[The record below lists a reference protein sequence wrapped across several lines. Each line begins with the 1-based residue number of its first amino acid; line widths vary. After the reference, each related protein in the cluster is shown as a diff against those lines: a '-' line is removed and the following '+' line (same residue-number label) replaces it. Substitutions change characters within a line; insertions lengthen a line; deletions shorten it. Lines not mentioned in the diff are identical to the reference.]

1 MSRPETI
8 TLSAAAG
15 EAIIERLSVY
25 APSRADCERL
35 IQVLR
40 WYFWL
45 AAAVKE
51 AKLSLKKLRTLLLGQ
66 GPKPPTL
73 CEPAASSVSASSRG
87 DGEVSGDGSARDEE
101 GGRSTE
107 AGSKPESVASAAE
120 TSKPRGGHRPGTGRL
135 GADAYKGAERVECR
149 HEALAVGQRCPVCGQ
164 GTLYGAGCEFS
175 VAQTL
180 LACAPVEG
188 NSFIR
193 ARCGQNNA
201 CGSVAA
207 HGRECA
213 CSRCFFVHTL
223 LISCPGVCQLC
234 PTTSR
239 RSSDVQNL
247 QPAPSLVDGRRK
259 KLLPNL
265 RRFVVDFDLKVSEG
279 RVARNVL
286 SESMSAQ

>member
-8 TLSAAAG
+8 TLSAAVG
-15 EAIIERLSVY
+15 EAVIERLAVS
-25 APSRADCERL
+25 APSRSDCEIL

-51 AKLSLKKLRTLLLGQ
+51 AKLSLKKLRTLRLGQ

-73 CEPAASSVSASSRG
+73 CEPAASSVSAASRG
-87 DGEVSGDGSARDEE
+87 DGEVAGDGSARDEE

-107 AGSKPESVASAAE
+107 AGSKPEFVASAAE
-120 TSKPRGGHRPGTGRL
+120 TSKPQGGHRPGTGRL
-135 GADAYKGAERVECR
+135 GADAYQGAERVECR
-149 HEALAVGQRCPVCGQ
+149 HEALAVGQRYPVCGQ

-175 VAQTL
+175 VARTL

-193 ARCGQNNA
+193 ARCDQNNA

-207 HGRECA
+207 HGRACA

-223 LISCPGVCQLC
+223 LISYPGVCQFC

-239 RSSDVQNL
+239 RSSAVQNW

-265 RRFVVDFDLKVSEG
+265 RRFVVDYDLKVSEG
-279 RVARNVL
+279 RVAHNVL
-286 SESMSAQ
+286 SASMSAP